1 MSNGKRWC
9 FTINAKEGDQD
20 GQGGHALF
28 QFIEKVFGTA
38 ADGPQG
44 EVTKYIEYIVA
55 QREKG
60 AHGGNVH
67 IQGFVIFNQ
76 KVRMTWLHKNFWNGG
91 HYELARGTNQQC
103 KEYCTKNE
111 TWFMFP
117 PELIRTFGCDGRWER
132 GTLPKRGEAPKRNDM
147 LMDAA
152 EELDIIKEG
161 YKRPHEVNTLSLM
174 QPGFIQAYRMLTE
187 DILGPYRPELKIITM
202 IGRPGTGKS
211 FTIHKIFEDKV
222 GRALYGNNGV
232 WFQNPTAEV
241 MVFEEFCGQIQL
253 QRMLQY
259 LDPYPLALEVKGR
272 MAPAM
277 YKVVVITSNTRPDA
291 WYKGDEAGQ
300 PGKRTDSI
308 LALWDRLG
316 FSNGAFVPVRTCG
329 YYLEEPCGYSIP
341 QARNWFTQQ
350 VAHIVNWVEPI
361 SDDEDTQP
369 DAAAGEEEGNT
380 PPSSQ
385 EPNATVPEFE
395 QLGTQDT
402 PDDSDSA

>member
-1 MSNGKRWC
+1 MSGQGAKRWC
-9 FTINAKEGDQD
+9 FTLNFKQD
-20 GQGGHALF
+20 NHDDALMRMAN
-28 QFIEKVFGTA
+28 FITQVFGTA

-44 EVTKYIEYIVA
+44 QQDKYIDYIVA

-60 AHGGNVH
+60 ENGGNMH
-67 IQGFVIFNQ
+67 IQGFVIFKERHNL
-76 KVRMTWLHKNFWNGG
+76 TWMHNHFWKGG
-91 HYELARGTNQQC
+91 HYEVARGTNQQC
-103 KEYCTKNE
+103 RDYCTKE
-111 TWFMFP
+111 KTWYRFEP
-117 PELIRTFGCDGRWER
+117 SLIKWFGSDGRWEV
-132 GTLPKRGEAPKRNDM
+132 GTLPKRGEAPKKGEM

-161 YKRPHEVNTLSLM
+161 YKRPHEVNTLTLM
-174 QPGFIQAYRMLTE
+174 QPGFVQAYKMLTE

-211 FTIHKIFEDKV
+211 FTIHKIFQDKV
-222 GRALYGNNGV
+222 GRALYGNNGT
-232 WFQNPTAEV
+232 WFQNPTADV

-277 YKVVVITSNTRPDA
+277 YKIVVITSNTRPDA

-316 FSNGAFVPVRTCG
+316 FSSGAYVPVRTCG
-329 YYLEEPCGYSIP
+329 HYLEEPYGLSVP
-341 QARNWFTQQ
+341 QARKWFLQQ
-350 VAHIVNWVEPI
+350 VARIVDWVEPI
-361 SDDEDTQP
+361 DEDE
-369 DAAAGEEEGNT
+369 AEHE
-380 PPSSQ
+380 S
-385 EPNATVPEFE
+385 
-395 QLGTQDT
+395 LGSQDT
-402 PDDSDSA
+402 PYDSDSA